1 MKTHIRTIYI
11 DHSIVSDE
19 RSWPKLACILASGK
33 TKLALS
39 VWNLIEIG
47 AADDKDQ
54 RDRRLAFLLGL
65 NPMWVV
71 ERRAVQ
77 KQEVKGFLWSRKFDA
92 QVDEL
97 VAITPSLFVVD
108 CFLSVSD

>member
-1 MKTHIRTIYI
+1 
-11 DHSIVSDE
+11 
-19 RSWPKLACILASGK
+19 
-33 TKLALS
+33 
-39 VWNLIEIG
+39 
-47 AADDKDQ
+47 
-54 RDRRLAFLLGL
+54 
-65 NPMWVV
+65 MWVV